1 MCFLALLLTS
11 LLSLSSLVSI
21 TLAFRGQ
28 FQVKAT
34 QHCAMK
40 SCCYSA
46 AVAAITVN

>member
-1 MCFLALLLTS
+1 MCNDLFLSLLLTS

-21 TLAFRGQ
+21 T
-28 FQVKAT
+28 QVKAT

-40 SCCYSA
+40 PCSYSA